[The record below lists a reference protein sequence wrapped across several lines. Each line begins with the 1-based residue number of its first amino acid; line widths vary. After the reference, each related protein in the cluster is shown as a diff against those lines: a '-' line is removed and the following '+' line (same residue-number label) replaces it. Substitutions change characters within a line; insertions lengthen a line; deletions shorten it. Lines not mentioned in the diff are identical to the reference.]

1 MAPDS
6 PFGGQAVPKA
16 GGRNLCSIERS
27 RGHFSGCRS
36 GNSQCAPVFSWN
48 TSRRPEGRSF
58 GSRSTPQ
65 PRMRARSA
73 SLDSAIGGL
82 CGVYAMAGLLSGRA
96 RDDQRLDA
104 AVQLGGEDV
113 VTLGDVLEGEAVRDD
128 FARLEVAVA
137 HVLEQ

>member
-1 MAPDS
+1 MTPDS
-6 PFGGQAVPKA
+6 PFGGQAVPKT
-16 GGRNLCSIERS
+16 GVRNLCSIERS

-48 TSRRPEGRSF
+48 TSRRADGRSF

-65 PRMRARSA
+65 PGMRSRSA
-73 SLDSAIGGL
+73 SLDSAIGGF
-82 CGVYAMAGLLSGRA
+82 CGVYAMVGLLSGRA

-113 VTLGDVLEGEAVRDD
+113 VALGDVLEGEAVRDELSG
-128 FARLEVAVA
+128 LEVARVPSK
-137 HVLEQ
+137 